1 MCGVSESLRQGQSL
15 TVDILSEGV
24 LPAVHL
30 DELYA
35 HQDLIHQPHSPVSH
49 RHALLAEIRRQSG
62 CEHLTGTQE
71 VMTRGEQKK
80 KKVAR
85 EEMKAGTITLS
96 ALRACLRVVAVGGC
110 RVINA
115 SCINTRVYGCQA
127 VLVENSL
134 YSADRRQMR
143 VMTLFKSGSR
153 VSSIK
158 SESKDCEATSTNAS
172 MKPNFFKS

>member
-1 MCGVSESLRQGQSL
+1 MKRAVCGISESLERGQSL
-15 TVDILSEGV
+15 TVNILSEGV

-80 KKVAR
+80 KWQGRK
-85 EEMKAGTITLS
+85 
-96 ALRACLRVVAVGGC
+96 
-110 RVINA
+110 
-115 SCINTRVYGCQA
+115 
-127 VLVENSL
+127 
-134 YSADRRQMR
+134 
-143 VMTLFKSGSR
+143 
-153 VSSIK
+153 
-158 SESKDCEATSTNAS
+158 
-172 MKPNFFKS
+172 